1 MIKFSELLKAVALIT
16 VFSLLTRA
24 LGFVFRIYLSWELG
38 AEMLGIYQVAMSV
51 VGVLLMLVSS
61 GLPLALSKM
70 TAIYETK
77 RDQRSIDRATTAT
90 LIVSLALSA
99 LLCLLI
105 FAFDTPLENI
115 FADSRTVLIILTLLP
130 SVIFSAVY
138 SSFRGTLWGK
148 KNYFIVGLSE
158 FIEQVMRIVF
168 FFLLAYFVGDA
179 LSSGVIAGVSL
190 SIACVCSALVVVI
203 YYFAKGN
210 RLGNP
215 HSQYRRLL
223 KSATPVTGVR
233 VATSALQP
241 IIAIVIPMQLV
252 LAGMSSENALA
263 EFGIAVGMTMPLL
276 FVPSMLVGSVAMV
289 LLPELSSQIEQK
301 NKETALSQINMAF
314 TFSIFISMLII
325 PLYMGMWRDIGLF
338 VYNNERA
345 GLLLAYSAWL
355 MIPLALSN
363 ISSTVLNA
371 LNLEGKSF
379 VNYFIGA
386 VVLIVAILA
395 LTRVIGIASLIVG
408 TGACMIISSALNIR
422 LIRKRINA
430 KVGVLRQIIV
440 MGALAVP
447 SLFFTSFTFNIF
459 DAFCPKFFAL
469 ALGSVCG
476 AASFVLLCVIFK
488 AINLKTLLTEFAKP
502 KKGNPEM
509 STPHIQS
516 QGETQWAHKSQTRPT
531 AVKHEP

>member
-1 MIKFSELLKAVALIT
+1 MIKLGQFLKAVALIT

-24 LGFVFRIYLSWELG
+24 LGFAFRIYLSWELG

-70 TAIYETK
+70 TAIYQTK
-77 RDQRSIDRATTAT
+77 NDQRAIDRATTAT
-90 LIVSLALSA
+90 LVVSLALA
-99 LLCLLI
+99 VVLCLLI
-105 FAFDTPLENI
+105 FVFDTPLEKI

-130 SVIFSAVY
+130 SVIFSAIY

-158 FIEQVMRIVF
+158 FIEQILRIAF
-168 FFLLAYFVGDA
+168 FFVLAYFVGSKM
-179 LSSGVIAGVSL
+179 SSGVVAGLSL
-190 SIACVCSALVVVI
+190 SIACVFSALVVVVF
-203 YYFAKGN
+203 YFCKGN

-215 HSQYRRLL
+215 RSEYRKLL
-223 KSATPVTGVR
+223 RSATPVTGVR

-252 LAGMSSENALA
+252 LAGMSSESALA

-289 LLPELSSQIEQK
+289 LLPELSAQVEKQNKDAVLAQID
-301 NKETALSQINMAF
+301 MAF
-314 TFSIFISMLII
+314 TFSIFVSMCII
-325 PLYMGMWRDIGLF
+325 PLYMGMWRDIGQF

-345 GLLLAYSAWL
+345 GLYLLYSAWL

-371 LNLEGKSF
+371 LSMEGKSF
-379 VNYFIGA
+379 VNYAFGA
-386 VVLIVAILA
+386 VALVAIILTMTRA
-395 LTRVIGIASLIVG
+395 LGILSLIVG
-408 TGACMIISSALNIR
+408 TGACMLISSVLNIR
-422 LIRKRINA
+422 LIKKRVDA
-430 KVGVLRQIIV
+430 KVNVLKKTLV
-440 MGALAVP
+440 MALFAVP
-447 SLFFTSFTFNIF
+447 SYWLTRFCFNIF

-469 ALGSVCG
+469 AFGSVCG
-476 AASFVLLCVIFK
+476 ATCFVALCVVFRV
-488 AINLKTLLTEFAKP
+488 INVKVLFMEFSKP
-502 KKGNPEM
+502 HRSATPPEI
-509 STPHIQS
+509 SSPHVHIANATDVGSVPTTNQS
-516 QGETQWAHKSQTRPT
+516 
-531 AVKHEP
+531 

>member
-1 MIKFSELLKAVALIT
+1 MIKFGELLKAVALIT

-70 TAIYETK
+70 TAIYQTK
-77 RDQRSIDRATTAT
+77 QDQKSINRATTAT
-90 LIVSLALSA
+90 LVVSVVLSV

-105 FAFDTPLENI
+105 FVFDTPLEKI

-168 FFLLAYFVGDA
+168 FFLLAYFVGDM
-179 LSSGVIAGVSL
+179 LSSGVIAGISL
-190 SIACVCSALVVVI
+190 SIACVCSALVVVV

-215 HSQYRRLL
+215 HSQYRKLL

-252 LAGMSSENALA
+252 LSGMSSESSLA

-289 LLPELSSQIEQK
+289 LLPELSSQVEQK
-301 NKETALSQINMAF
+301 NKDVAVSQINMAF
-314 TFSIFISMLII
+314 TFSIFISMMII
-325 PLYMGMWRDIGLF
+325 PLYMGMWQDIGLF

-355 MIPLALSN
+355 MVPLALSN

-371 LNLEGKSF
+371 LNMEGKSF
-379 VNYFIGA
+379 INYVIGA
-386 VVLIVAILA
+386 GVLIVIILTCTQFVGV
-395 LTRVIGIASLIVG
+395 LSLIIG
-408 TGACMIISSALNIR
+408 TGACMLISSALNIR
-422 LIRKRINA
+422 LIKKRINA
-430 KVGVLRQIIV
+430 KINILKQTTL
-440 MGALAVP
+440 MALLAVP
-447 SLFFTSFTFNIF
+447 SLLFTMFSFNVF

-476 AASFVLLCVIFK
+476 ATSFIILCVMFK
-488 AINLKTLLTEFAKP
+488 VINLKILLMEFSKP
-502 KKGNPEM
+502 KKGVPEM
-509 STPHIQS
+509 STPTIQS
-516 QGETQWAHKSQTRPT
+516 QKQE
-531 AVKHEP
+531 